1 MPCMGLICVLLFVA
15 RFALVCY
22 LNTAQ
27 TQSNTHIH
35 MLFVCTGVSVC
46 LCFVFYNVRAYAYV
60 GLNVYKYK
68 IMLII
73 INLFLCV
80 KLNAEICIVK
90 LIFYITNLIYTIM
103 TKKISNERASKAIRM
118 HSLSNADQEHCDNVF
133 QSDSG
138 GCCESY

>member
-22 LNTAQ
+22 LNTAT

-46 LCFVFYNVRAYAYV
+46 LCFVLYNVRAYAYV

-73 INLFLCV
+73 INLFLYV

-90 LIFYITNLIYTIM
+90 LIFYITNYNLYDYD
-103 TKKISNERASKAIRM
+103 KASKDTER
-118 HSLSNADQEHCDNVF
+118 
-133 QSDSG
+133 
-138 GCCESY
+138 ESK